1 MNNQMI
7 MDGRS
12 VFRNSSPGRLAG
24 AVEAADSSSLNLLL
38 LALISDIQGVQT

>member
-12 VFRNSSPGRLAG
+12 VFRNPSLGRPAG
-24 AVEAADSSSLNLLL
+24 AVEAIDSSALNLLL
-38 LALISDIQGVQT
+38 LALMNDIEGDQT